1 MNGRDIVD
9 NWHIP
14 GVQPKDRWIGVPS
27 AGQSLAASLL
37 ARGAVNYYVFGAL
50 TEVWINVNLEPGTVE
65 LQDVVNRLPSGPLAT
80 LDHLPADFEDVV
92 AWARMVKELSKGE

>member
-1 MNGRDIVD
+1 MSTTGTSRGTAERQVDRRPIGRSK
-9 NWHIP
+9 P
-14 GVQPKDRWIGVPS
+14 RG
-27 AGQSLAASLL
+27 LAL